1 MTRQPE
7 VEMSIRIRPLQE
19 GELRT
24 WSRTIETAF
33 GEESRDEAFAA
44 FERIAEPDRILAA
57 VDGDAIVGGGGAF
70 TYRLTVP
77 GGEVAAAGVTA
88 VGILPTHRRQGALTQ
103 LMRAQLD
110 DVARRGEPVAILWAS
125 EGSIYQRFGY
135 GLATLEARLE
145 VPRANSAFRLP
156 AAPEGTSRLV
166 SRETA
171 AEAFPPIYESLR
183 GATPGFFDR
192 SSDWWDVEV
201 LDDPEYHRR
210 GAGPKRFV
218 LYEADGR
225 PEGYLIFRIAGD
237 WEKRA
242 LEVRE
247 SMATSSRAIRELWRF
262 CFGHDLITTIR
273 AGRQPA
279 DHPLLLLLAE
289 PRHVGLHVGDA
300 LWLRILDVAGAL
312 STRSYAKADRLVMEL
327 SDTFRPQ
334 TAGRW
339 TLDATGDQVRVERT
353 DDPADIALDITD
365 LACLYLGA
373 FSAGDLARAGR
384 TTELTEGAHR
394 RMDDLFRTDQRPW
407 CPQVF

>member
-1 MTRQPE
+1 
-7 VEMSIRIRPLQE
+7 MSIRIRPLHD
-19 GELRT
+19 GELRA
-24 WSRTIETAF
+24 WRWAVGTAF
-33 GEESRDEAFAA
+33 GEESRDEDFGS

-70 TYRLTVP
+70 TFRLTVP
-77 GGEVAAAGVTA
+77 GGEVGAAGVTG

-110 DVARRGEPVAILWAS
+110 DVAQRGEPVAMLWAS

-156 AAPEGTSRLV
+156 ASSEGTSRLI
-166 SRETA
+166 SREQA
-171 AEAFPPIYESLR
+171 AAAFPPIYEALR
-183 GATPGFFDR
+183 GQTPGFFDR
-192 SSDWWDVEV
+192 SSAWWDVEV

-218 LYEADGR
+218 LYEVDGQA
-225 PEGYLIFRIAGD
+225 EGYLIFRISGD

-247 SMATSSRAIRELWRF
+247 LMATTPRAMRELWRF
-262 CFGHDLITTIR
+262 CFGHDLIALIR
-273 AGRQPA
+273 SGRLPAG
-279 DHPLLLLLAE
+279 HPLLLMSAE
-289 PRHVGLHVGDA
+289 PRHLGLHVRDA

-312 STRSYAKADRLVMEL
+312 SARSYVTADRLVMEI
-327 SDTFRPQ
+327 SDAFRPDS
-334 TAGRW
+334 AGRW
-339 TLDATGDQVRVERT
+339 VLDTTGQQPRVERT

-384 TTELTEGAHR
+384 TTELSEGAHGR
-394 RMDDLFRTDQRPW
+394 LDDLFHTDQAPW